1 MRDEIAVKKFGV
13 FHIFPFSFEYEVEF
27 SQELFENLGSNSE
40 IKGILRMKTKEND
53 AILKNDIIDLNYC
66 NNLSEYF
73 KRNRRIFSPHY
84 FDQEKNF
91 RLFLPDIELV
101 DTFGNHKKVSI
112 NTLIDKRGFGIIN
125 FFIEYI
131 YDNPIS
137 IDKVLEELYA
147 PHKGYTIIR
156 ENARRLNFENEFL
169 YYCDKIIKYIPRNA
183 LKSKDNYCNL
193 TREEIKNYYE
203 PYAFT
208 IIDDLHTEKK
218 IMNDNEL
225 IMAFL
230 PVLLWEEEKGKI
242 RDYKKKTIEN
252 RYKDISHKKRYLTLL
267 SRESTLLIDKNGK
280 LPVNS
285 SDVITYSINIEMLM
299 LQKLILI
306 LYDHKVDAMLV
317 QLRNKKISP
326 SIIVDIREK
335 VQKDLEDLF
344 DIRIKKYQR
353 GKDIVDVGQ
362 EILKLKDF
370 VQEVL
375 SKMNTLDNLIAL
387 KHNIYIE
394 KITVLLT
401 LLGLVIVIFNI
412 VLSIIPPAY
421 KIWLY
426 GFYGII
432 LIVLLY
438 CYIQIKKV

>member
-1 MRDEIAVKKFGV
+1 MKIAVKKFGV
-13 FHIFPFSFEYEVEF
+13 FHIFPFSFESEVEF
-27 SQELFENLGSNSE
+27 SQELFDNLKRNSE
-40 IKGILRMKTKEND
+40 IKGILRMKKKRND
-53 AILKNDIIDLNYC
+53 ATLKNHIVDPNCC
-66 NNLSEYF
+66 NNLLEYF
-73 KRNRRIFSPHY
+73 KRNSRIFSPHY

-91 RLFLPDIELV
+91 RLFLPDIKLV
-101 DTFGNHKKVSI
+101 DTFGNYKKVSI

-131 YDNPIS
+131 YENPIS
-137 IDKVLEELYA
+137 AEKVLEELYA
-147 PHKGYTIIR
+147 PHKGHTIIG
-156 ENARRLNFENEFL
+156 ENAKKLNFEEAFL
-169 YYCDKIIKYIPRNA
+169 YYYDKIREYIPRNA
-183 LKSKDNYCNL
+183 LKLKDTYSKL

-208 IIDDLHTEKK
+208 IIDDFHTEKK
-218 IMNDNEL
+218 IENDSEL

-242 RDYKKKTIEN
+242 RDYKQKTIESL
-252 RYKDISHKKRYLTLL
+252 YKDISHKERYLTLL

-280 LPVNS
+280 LPVDS

-326 SIIVDIREK
+326 SIIVDFREN

-344 DIRIKKYQR
+344 DIRIKNYQR
-353 GKDIVDVGQ
+353 GKDIVDIGQ
-362 EILKLKDF
+362 KILKLKDF

-394 KITVLLT
+394 QITVVLT
-401 LLGLVIVIFNI
+401 LLGLVIVTFKP

-421 KIWLY
+421 KNWVY
-426 GFYGII
+426 GFYIGII
-432 LIVLLY
+432 LTASFY
-438 CYIQIKKV
+438 YYIRIKRV